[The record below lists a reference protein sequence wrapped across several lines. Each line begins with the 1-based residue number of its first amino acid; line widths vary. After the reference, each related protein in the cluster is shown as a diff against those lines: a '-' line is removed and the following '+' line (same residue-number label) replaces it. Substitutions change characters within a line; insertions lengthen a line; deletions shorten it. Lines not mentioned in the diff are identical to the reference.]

1 MAVIVGIDPGVRPT
15 LCRID
20 TDGAVEFTEET
31 AVIVKRGKAKRTVPQ
46 PALIA
51 NILRRWS
58 PDHVIIEAVQP
69 VGRAEGK
76 TRSPL
81 TGGLL
86 MHARGICEGV
96 VAGLGIP
103 HDLVA
108 PSVWTKAMKVTPGSG
123 PEGARKRALELQPAL
138 AQALARK
145 SDHNRAASFLLAKW
159 GGEFGTNPL
168 L

>member
-1 MAVIVGIDPGVRPT
+1 MGIVVGIDPGVRPT

-20 TDGAVEFTEET
+20 TSNGAVDFNEDT
-31 AVIVKRGKAKRTVPQ
+31 AVVMRKGRKGKRTVPQ
-46 PALIA
+46 AALIA
-51 NILRRWS
+51 NILRRWA
-58 PDHVIIEAVQP
+58 PDHVVIEAVNP
-69 VGRAEGK
+69 VGKIAGQK
-76 TRSPL
+76 RSPL

-103 HDLVA
+103 LDLVV

-123 PEGARKRALELQPAL
+123 PEGARKRALEINPAL

-145 SDHNRAASFLLAKW
+145 GDHNRAASFLLAKW
-159 GGEFGTNPL
+159 VSEFG
-168 L
+168 